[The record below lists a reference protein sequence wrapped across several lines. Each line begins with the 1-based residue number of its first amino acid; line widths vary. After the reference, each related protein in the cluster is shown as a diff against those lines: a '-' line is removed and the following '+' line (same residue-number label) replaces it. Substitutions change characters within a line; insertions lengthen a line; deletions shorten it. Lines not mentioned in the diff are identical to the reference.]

1 MHASRSAIDSAF
13 PAPQPRVLAADPCDV
28 AKRALRVVILDIA
41 QPELDRARIFDP
53 LEEKRET
60 VRVWLLTILCEGQ
73 DQERKERPIQRESEI
88 RPSKIRRRFEGTKG
102 IWVRAVI
109 LALLAGCCAVTFFFA
124 FQLPFRL
131 RANGNQA
138 NTGLFRS
145 EIAAQPVSLGAEMMS
160 GFRGYGSRRSEGDN
174 REVVSGSSN
183 DSGLKR
189 TLPCEHSAQRKRPRV
204 RIQSAEFSR
213 RD

>member
-1 MHASRSAIDSAF
+1 
-13 PAPQPRVLAADPCDV
+13 V
-28 AKRALRVVILDIA
+28 AKRSLRVVILDIA
-41 QPELDRARIFDP
+41 VPELARVRVLDP

-73 DQERKERPIQRESEI
+73 YQERKERPIQRESEI
-88 RPSKIRRRFEGTKG
+88 RPPKIRGRFEGIAG
-102 IWVRAVI
+102 LWVHAVI
-109 LALLAGCCAVTFFFA
+109 LALLAACCAVTFFFA

-131 RANGNQA
+131 WANGNQA

-145 EIAAQPVSLGAEMMS
+145 EIAAQPVRSGADMMS
-160 GFRGYGSRRSEGDN
+160 GFRGYGSRRGEGNN

-189 TLPCEHSAQRKRPRV
+189 TLPCERSAQRKRTRV
-204 RIQSAEFSR
+204 RFQSAEFSR